1 MAIVESFELDPATM
15 DIKMF
20 QGDTKAFK
28 FTAHRKSGT
37 AWTENDRMLFTVK
50 NAAGDVVL
58 QRIYRLDT
66 DLGNGKSEI
75 QFHNND
81 TDEWENGIYNAERRY
96 IINCR
101 WDGEAP
107 EGDCVN
113 ALAVDAR
120 IVDGDV
126 VRVPETGQFTISLND
141 IYGEV

>member
-1 MAIVESFELDPATM
+1 MFTRDENGNITM
-15 DIKMF
+15 HR
-20 QGDTKAFK
+20 GDTGAFVVSAAK
-28 FTAHRKSGT
+28 KSGNT
-37 AWTENDRMLFTVK
+37 WTEDDRMLFTVK